1 MIASDNFIGTIF
13 TSNCSSVLTSTSCSK
28 FANNKK
34 FYYEVLDKYFKEF
47 GIVFLMETYKKYAH
61 FVVTFQIK

>member
-13 TSNCSSVLTSTSCSK
+13 TSNCSSVFTSTSRSR

-34 FYYEVLDKYFKEF
+34 FYYEVLNKYFKKF
-47 GIVFLMETYKKYAH
+47 GIVPLMETYKKYA
-61 FVVTFQIK
+61 FVV